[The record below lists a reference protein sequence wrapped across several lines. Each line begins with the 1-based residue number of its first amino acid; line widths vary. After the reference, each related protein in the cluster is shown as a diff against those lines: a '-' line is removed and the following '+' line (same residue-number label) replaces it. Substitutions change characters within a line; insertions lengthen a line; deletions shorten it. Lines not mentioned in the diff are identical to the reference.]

1 PAPAPAPTHP
11 LPSYRKLTKRFVIEG
26 GTLCLV
32 AAVVILLQLV
42 DSFTVMRG
50 LVHQGQLPEVAKA
63 LKGVY
68 DRGQPLVQLGLVVA
82 TAFSATLLPALTD
95 ALAKRQPIEFKRQTQ
110 AMVHVSLALSMA
122 ATVGLVALMPQINRL
137 LFGSLEGT
145 TALRIYIISILFA
158 ALITTYT
165 SVLQSLNEYTAMII
179 GIIAGLATKVLAN
192 YIFVVHYGING
203 ASAVTVL
210 SLAVMFAVMWLGS
223 PEDLQQV
230 LLESGYLIKLLA
242 LSAVMGIVVVLSCH
256 QITALVGPI
265 LANTRGMAGIIT
277 VIGVLIGVLVFV
289 AGAVYAR
296 LFTIREWLVLPYGKR
311 LIKAVAKGKEHHS

>member
-1 PAPAPAPTHP
+1 
-11 LPSYRKLTKRFVIEG
+11 
-26 GTLCLV
+26 
-32 AAVVILLQLV
+32 
-42 DSFTVMRG
+42 M
-50 LVHQGQLPEVAKA
+50 
-63 LKGVY
+63 
-68 DRGQPLVQLGLVVA
+68 
-82 TAFSATLLPALTD
+82 
-95 ALAKRQPIEFKRQTQ
+95 
-110 AMVHVSLALSMA
+110 
-122 ATVGLVALMPQINRL
+122 
-137 LFGSLEGT
+137 
-145 TALRIYIISILFA
+145 
-158 ALITTYT
+158 
-165 SVLQSLNEYTAMII
+165 LQSLNEYTAMII

-242 LSAVMGIVVVLSCH
+242 LSAVMGIVVILSCH